1 MKVIFHYSN
10 NNNKTINIYVRRI
23 RINYSIKN
31 YIMIFITILFFL
43 TLYMYINYMKVIN
56 IYFRFD

>member
-10 NNNKTINIYVRRI
+10 NNNKTINIYVCRI

-56 IYFRFD
+56 IYFGFD